1 MCRKK
6 VSLRSTGGSPCGVAC
21 PVQGFEVVN
30 AGVVGILRLRGGAA
44 ACVCCWVCVC
54 GCGCVCVCGVCVCVW
69 CVCVY
74 TLILS

>member
-21 PVQGFEVVN
+21 AVQGFDVVN
-30 AGVVGILRLRGGAA
+30 AGVVGILRLRGGVA

-54 GCGCVCVCGVCVCVW
+54 VCVGVGVCVCGVCVCG
-69 CVCVY
+69 VCVY